1 MIFLQILRSG
11 VSSTQLRWHICAP
24 WSLGPQGAGKT
35 WMAGGHSLAWGQTLP
50 GGSFTHKCRAWAKIT
65 KRLDSVGTLLVCLY
79 ALITLLRYLP
89 VGWLGYEKGS
99 SKNKHFK
106 RSSQKVHDFYD
117 LAQKLLLLVTI
128 TSIYLIL
135 LLPKALWDIFQSPL
149 EVIQNFS
156 DTGKI
161 INILLST

>member
-35 WMAGGHSLAWGQTLP
+35 WMAGGHSLAWGQTSP

-117 LAQKLLLLVTI
+117 LLRSYYYLLLLLPSI
-128 TSIYLIL
+128 WFCFCLKLFEISSNHLWKLFRTS
-135 LLPKALWDIFQSPL
+135 
-149 EVIQNFS
+149 VIQ
-156 DTGKI
+156 GR
-161 INILLST
+161 